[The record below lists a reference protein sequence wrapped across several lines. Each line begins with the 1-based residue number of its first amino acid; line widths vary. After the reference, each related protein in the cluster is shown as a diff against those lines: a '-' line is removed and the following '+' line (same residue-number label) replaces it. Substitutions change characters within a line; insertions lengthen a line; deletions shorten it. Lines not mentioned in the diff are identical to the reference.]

1 MRNLRGFGLLAAIAT
16 LTAPMLSAQAETVTR
31 SFDLSSMDPS
41 VSACT
46 NFFQYACGN
55 WIKNNP
61 IPADQTTWGRF
72 NELAE
77 RNRDKL
83 HSILDTVV
91 AKPTPET
98 QRISDYYGSCMDELG
113 IQAKGT
119 AALAPQLQRIGSLK
133 SKAQLAELLAYLHP
147 IGVRALFAFG
157 SNQDFKDANRVIAFA
172 DQGGL
177 GLPDRDY
184 YLKVDPKSVEQRKAY
199 VDHVKIMFELLDDP
213 ALGDPAKNAD
223 TVLKIETALAKG
235 SLSRI
240 ERRDPQKLYNPVSLQ
255 QLNAL
260 APNFAWN
267 DYFRGIQS
275 PSFKT
280 LNVTAPE
287 FFKTTSAVIQSFSLE
302 ELKTYLRWQL
312 VHSSAAILSTPF
324 VNADFQFYSQTLAGA
339 KQLKPR
345 WKRCVQYTDND
356 LGEELGKLYVKE
368 TFSPESKARMLKLVA
383 ALEKTY
389 GEDLASLEWMS
400 EPTRKEALNKL
411 KQIANKI
418 GYPDKWRDYSSLKIV
433 RGDALGNS
441 QRADAFE
448 FKRQIDKIGKPFN
461 RGEWGFTPPTVNAYY
476 DPQANDINFPAGI
489 LQPPFFDGKIDDA
502 VNFGGIG
509 MVIGHEIT
517 HGFDDEGRQF
527 DGVGNLRDW
536 WTAQDVKAFESRTSC
551 LVDQYSGYTAVAD
564 VKLNGKLTLGENTAD
579 NGGIRIAYAALM
591 ETLAEQAKMPDAMG
605 AMGEKA
611 KMPDAMGMMTDKL
624 AQAKSLIDGFT
635 PAQRF
640 FISYG
645 QIWCSNATPETKR
658 LRSLTDPHS
667 QPEFRVNG
675 VVSNFSEFQ
684 KAFGCGEKSA
694 MVRENAC
701 RVW

>member
-1 MRNLRGFGLLAAIAT
+1 
-16 LTAPMLSAQAETVTR
+16 
-31 SFDLSSMDPS
+31 MDTS

-98 QRISDYYGSCMDELG
+98 QRISDYYGSCMDELT
-113 IQAKGT
+113 IQAKGSG
-119 AALAPQLQRIGSLK
+119 ALAPQLQRIANLK
-133 SKAQLAELLAYLHP
+133 SKAQLAELIAELHP
-147 IGVRALFAFG
+147 IGVPALFAFG
-157 SNQDFKDANRVIAFA
+157 SNQDFKDANRVIAYA

-184 YLKVDPKSVEQRKAY
+184 YMKVDPKSVEQRKAY
-199 VDHVKIMFELLDDP
+199 VAHIKIMFELLEDLG
-213 ALGDPAKNAD
+213 LGDPAKNAD

-235 SLSRI
+235 SLSRV

-260 APNFAWN
+260 APNFNWN
-267 DYFRGIQS
+267 AYFRGI
-275 PSFKT
+275 PAPPFKT
-280 LNVTAPE
+280 LNITAPG

-312 VHSSAAILSTPF
+312 VHSSAPMLSTPF
-324 VNADFQFYSQTLAGA
+324 VNADFLFYAQTLAGA

-368 TFSPESKARMLKLVA
+368 TFSPESKVRMLKLVA
-383 ALEKTY
+383 ALEKSY

-400 EPTRKEALNKL
+400 EPTRKEALKKL
-411 KQIANKI
+411 QQIANKI
-418 GYPDKWRDYSSLKIV
+418 GYPDKWRDYSSLKTV

-448 FKRQIDKIGKPFN
+448 FKRQINKIGKPFN
-461 RGEWGFTPPTVNAYY
+461 RGEWGISPPTVNAYY

-502 VNFGGIG
+502 VNLGGIG

-527 DGVGNLRDW
+527 DGTGNLRDW
-536 WTAQDVKAFESRTSC
+536 WKAEDVKAFESRTSC

-591 ETLAEQAKMPDAMG
+591 ETLAEQAKLPDAMG
-605 AMGEKA
+605 AMGDKA
-611 KMPDAMGMMTDKL
+611 KLPDAMGMMTDKMT
-624 AQAKSLIDGFT
+624 QAKSLIDGFT

-645 QIWCSNATPETKR
+645 QIWCSNSTPETKR
-658 LRSLTDPHS
+658 LRALTDPHS
-667 QPEFRVNG
+667 QSEFRVNG
-675 VVSNFSEFQ
+675 VVSNFSEFK
-684 KAFGCGEKSA
+684 KAFGCSEKSA